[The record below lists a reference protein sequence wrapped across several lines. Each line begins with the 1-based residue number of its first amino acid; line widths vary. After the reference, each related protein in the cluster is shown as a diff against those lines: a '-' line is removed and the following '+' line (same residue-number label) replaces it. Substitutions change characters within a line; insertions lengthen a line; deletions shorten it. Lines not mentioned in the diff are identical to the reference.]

1 MRVLSRPGHRGV
13 RVCAAA
19 AFLVAAGCVTY
30 SATNLALRPELAAGR
45 FNHALASIGRE
56 TGSTNRLLRLLE
68 QGQVLH
74 LAGRFAESNAVF
86 QQAEDLADA
95 LYSRSVSR
103 AAVSLITNDTTIS
116 YRAEPFELAMVP
128 YYRAFNYIS
137 LGEWSEAVVEARKA
151 SELLARAA
159 ETTLAEIG
167 DTAPEGP
174 EHRIGDN
181 AFLHHLAGMLYESN
195 GETNDAYIA
204 YSNAARA
211 YVTDAATTGI
221 APPPWLAADLG
232 RTARRLG
239 FARELAALAEE
250 LPSVFSAGPAQES
263 PDAGHVVLIVESGWV
278 AHKDQV
284 VLNLP
289 ILSSD
294 HTSDSGLWA
303 AELAVRAGPGWVVP
317 TSARVDYWLTV
328 AMPTMAPPP
337 PGESATARISV
348 PAAAP
353 VAAVPVDDLSRRA
366 LATFSAKRPKILV
379 KTIVRALTKYAAT
392 RAAERRDEVAGVL
405 VNIFGALTERADTR
419 SWLTLPG
426 ELAMARL
433 SLPAGRHELSI
444 QYLDGSGRVLET
456 ETIPVEVAAGG
467 WTFLS
472 RRLF

>member
-1 MRVLSRPGHRGV
+1 MRVLSPGHRGV
-13 RVCAAA
+13 RLCAAA
-19 AFLVAAGCVTY
+19 AFLVASGCVTY

-45 FNHALASIGRE
+45 FDRALASIEHG
-56 TGSTNRLLRLLE
+56 TSSTNRLLTLLE
-68 QGQVLH
+68 HGQVLH
-74 LAGRFAESNAVF
+74 LAGRFAESNTVF

-137 LGEWSEAVVEARKA
+137 LGERGEAVVEARKA
-151 SELLARAA
+151 SELLAHATEA
-159 ETTLAEIG
+159 TLADLGGETPGGALGRLG
-167 DTAPEGP
+167 DDG
-174 EHRIGDN
+174 
-181 AFLHHLAGMLYESN
+181 FLHHLAGMLYESN

-204 YSNAARA
+204 YANAARA
-211 YVTDAATTGI
+211 YVADAATTGI
-221 APPPWLAADLG
+221 SPPPWLAADLG

-239 FARELAALAEE
+239 FTRELAALAEE
-250 LPSVFSAGPAQES
+250 LPSVFAGEPAPDSA
-263 PDAGHVVLIVESGWV
+263 DAGHVVLIVESGWV

-294 HTSDSGLWA
+294 RYADSGLWA
-303 AELAVRAGPGWVVP
+303 AELALRAGPAWVVP
-317 TSARVDYWLTV
+317 TSTRVDYWLTV

-337 PGESATARISV
+337 PGGSATARISV

-366 LATFSAKRPKILV
+366 IATFEAQRPKILV
-379 KTIVRALTKYAAT
+379 KTIVRALAKYAAA
-392 RAAERRDEVAGVL
+392 RAAQGRDEVAGVL

-433 SLPAGRHELSI
+433 SLPAGRHELTVE
-444 QYLDGSGRVLET
+444 YLDPSGRVLDT
-456 ETIPVEVAAGG
+456 ETIPVEVVAGG
-467 WTFLS
+467 WTFVG
-472 RRLF
+472 RRVF

>member
-1 MRVLSRPGHRGV
+1 MRVLSPGHRGV

-45 FNHALASIGRE
+45 FDRALASIEHG
-56 TGSTNRLLRLLE
+56 TSSTNRLLTLLE
-68 QGQVLH
+68 HGQVLH

-86 QQAEDLADA
+86 QQAENLADA

-137 LGEWSEAVVEARKA
+137 VGERGEAVVEARKA
-151 SELLARAA
+151 SLLLARSA
-159 ETTLAEIG
+159 EATLAELGGETPGGALGRFG
-167 DTAPEGP
+167 DDG
-174 EHRIGDN
+174 
-181 AFLHHLAGMLYESN
+181 FLHHLAGMLYESN

-204 YSNAARA
+204 YANAARA
-211 YVTDAATTGI
+211 YVADAATTGI
-221 APPPWLAADLG
+221 SPPPWLAEDLG

-239 FARELAALAEE
+239 FASDLAALAEE
-250 LPSVFSAGPAQES
+250 LPSVFSSERPPEP
-263 PDAGHVVLIVESGWV
+263 PDTGHVVLVVESGWV

-284 VLNLP
+284 ILNLP

-294 HTSDSGLWA
+294 RYHDLAVWA
-303 AELAVRAGPGWVVP
+303 GELAVRAGPAWVVP

-328 AMPTMAPPP
+328 AVPTMAQP
-337 PGESATARISV
+337 SSRRAATARITATGASS
-348 PAAAP
+348 AP
-353 VAAVPVDDLSRRA
+353 AVPVDDLSRRA
-366 LATFSAKRPKILV
+366 LATFEAKRPKILV
-379 KTIVRALTKYAAT
+379 KTIVRALAKYAAT

-433 SLPAGRHELSI
+433 SLPAGRHELTVV
-444 QYLDGSGRVLET
+444 YLDPSGRVLDT
-456 ETIPVEVAAGG
+456 EAIPVEVAAGG

-472 RRLF
+472 RRVF